1 MCQKLDKLKW
11 NGQFPKTLPDIWII
25 ENLNRHK
32 IRKKIKSVI
41 KISLQRKP
49 STRWLHCLILPNSW
63 RFDSHSSQNSSKKT
77 EEEGMFLISHYE
89 ASTTLIPNLDEDIKK
104 RKLYC
109 SIFLTNLDIKLLS
122 KILGNQ
128 IQ

>member
-1 MCQKLDKLKW
+1 MLLLSKL
-11 NGQFPKTLPDIWII
+11 F
-25 ENLNRHK
+25 
-32 IRKKIKSVI
+32 
-41 KISLQRKP
+41 
-49 STRWLHCLILPNSW
+49 
-63 RFDSHSSQNSSKKT
+63 KKT